1 MNANANSKRD
11 NEDTYITLP
20 VQTVSEFSVDTKE
33 QMDNENFDSGVFV
46 VENYEPNYNENK
58 AIDSQMRESKTNYIK
73 SSNLNRFSS

>member
-1 MNANANSKRD
+1 MEFTDIKFRDIDKWRVDQQMNANANSKRD

-58 AIDSQMRESKTNYIK
+58 AIDS
-73 SSNLNRFSS
+73 